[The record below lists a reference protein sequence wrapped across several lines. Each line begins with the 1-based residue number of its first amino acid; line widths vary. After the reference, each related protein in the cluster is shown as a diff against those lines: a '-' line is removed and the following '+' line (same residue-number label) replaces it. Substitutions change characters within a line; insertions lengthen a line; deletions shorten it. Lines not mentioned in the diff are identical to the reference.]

1 MNTKTIQT
9 QQGLIV
15 WDSFRGS
22 FTMLMNTV
30 PHLIECRVES
40 KVDKLKPI
48 LYLSFRMFDTNGFQ
62 EETREAKVTSPIFE
76 MEFNVEEVNDNI
88 LVTAFDIFYK
98 HYIANKDRLVERA
111 KMNQEISSAIDNL
124 VTKLHRYE

>member
-22 FTMLMNTV
+22 FTMLMNTL

-40 KVDKLKPI
+40 KLDKLKPI
-48 LYLSFRMFDTNGFQ
+48 LCLSFRMFDTDGFR
-62 EETREAKVTSPIFE
+62 EETRVGKVTSPMFK
-76 MEFNVEEVNDNI
+76 MEYKVEEINDHT
-88 LVTAFDIFYK
+88 LVSSFDVFFQD
-98 HYIANKDRLVERA
+98 YISNKE
-111 KMNQEISSAIDNL
+111 
-124 VTKLHRYE
+124 KLSEEDCTDFLNSMVSL